1 MTSIRMLAS
10 ALAIGILTAPLI
22 GAVPVSAAQGER
34 ASGTIVLQT
43 QIQGA
48 DVTLGGN
55 IALYR
60 RGPLYRLDLLSLGI
74 PGSDATTSAMLGA
87 LLGPSGATI
96 IYDGATGSI
105 SAYANG
111 NRTYYTESR
120 TPAGAA
126 AVPPS
131 AANAPRM
138 NGDPLAILAAI
149 AKATANMQ
157 QASIVLT
164 GHAAVNGHPTSDL
177 DVQLE
182 RHLPGKSAEHYHA
195 QFALAD
201 DLDGF
206 PVKITAESTGSMS
219 GKFQVNLTTIE
230 AASPGDEI
238 FVIPDGY
245 TRVTNIGD
253 VLRPGR

>member
-1 MTSIRMLAS
+1 MLAS
-10 ALAIGILTAPLI
+10 ALAIGIFTAPLV

-34 ASGTIVLQT
+34 ASGTIVVQT
-43 QIQGA
+43 QLQGA

-60 RGPLYRLDLLSLGI
+60 RGPLYRLDLLSLGV
-74 PGSDATTSAMLGA
+74 PGADPATSAMLGA
-87 LLGPSGATI
+87 LLGPGGATI
-96 IYDGATGSI
+96 VYDGATGAI

-120 TPAGAA
+120 SPAGATA
-126 AVPPS
+126 IPPS
-131 AANAPRM
+131 AGDAPRA

-149 AKATANMQ
+149 AKATATMQ
-157 QASIVLT
+157 QASIILT

-177 DVQLE
+177 DVHLE
-182 RHLPGKSAEHYHA
+182 RRLPGKAAETYHA

-206 PVKITAESTGSMS
+206 PVKVTAESSGGMT
-219 GKFQVNLTTIE
+219 GKFQLNLTTIE

-238 FVIPDGY
+238 FAIPEGY
-245 TRVTNIGD
+245 TRVSNLGD
-253 VLRPGR
+253 VLRPH

>member
-1 MTSIRMLAS
+1 MLAS
-10 ALAIGILTAPLI
+10 GLAIGIFTAPLI

-34 ASGTIVLQT
+34 ASGTIVVQT
-43 QIQGA
+43 QLQGA

-96 IYDGATGSI
+96 IYDGATGAI

-111 NRTYYTESR
+111 NHTYYTESR

-126 AVPPS
+126 TVPPS
-131 AANAPRM
+131 AANAPRA

-164 GHAAVNGHPTSDL
+164 GHAPVNGHPTSDL

-182 RHLPGKSAEHYHA
+182 RRLPGKGDEKYHA

-206 PVKITAESTGSMS
+206 PVRVTAEGTGGMT
-219 GKFQVNLTTIE
+219 GKFQLNLTTIE
-230 AASPGDEI
+230 AASPGDDI
-238 FVIPDGY
+238 FTIPAGY
-245 TRVTNIGD
+245 TRVNDLGS
-253 VLRPGR
+253 VLRPH